1 MSQICGG
8 VEIGVK
14 ALRGVGG
21 IDMSQTS
28 GGDGG
33 EF

>member
-1 MSQICGG
+1 MSQTCGEM
-8 VEIGVK
+8 EIGFK